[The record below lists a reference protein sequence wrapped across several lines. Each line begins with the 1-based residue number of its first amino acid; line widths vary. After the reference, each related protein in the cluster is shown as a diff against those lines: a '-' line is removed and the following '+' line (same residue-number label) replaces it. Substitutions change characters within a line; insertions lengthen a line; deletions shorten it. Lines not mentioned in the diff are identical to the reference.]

1 MSEKTFLPATIL
13 KSIEARCLAVQGRPN
28 RTLYQNTEG
37 MRLPHPSVF
46 SGKTS
51 KGALD
56 LQMKNVVN
64 DRCQRRRLSEK
75 TVDNLFGYSLLL
87 PTFLVFALVI
97 LFPIVKGIA
106 MSFYD
111 YTFLTI
117 KKGPKWNHF
126 QNYITIF
133 QEGFP
138 AQLGRTLLFTVGTV
152 GLELVIGMCIALL
165 LNTNIKGRSAFRS
178 LYLMSW
184 TIPSIV
190 TALLWSWLF
199 NAQYGII
206 DYALSKLRLI
216 SDPNMQWLLSPERA
230 MISVIIA
237 VVWRQTPYMLVMLLA
252 GLQSIN
258 MDLVEAAAIDGA
270 NTFQTFFRVKLPS
283 IKTVIGNTVIT
294 CVMSSF
300 QQFTI
305 IRNMTQG
312 GPLDKTMTM
321 SLATY
326 RIAFTNMNLGA
337 GAAIGVV
344 WMLILG
350 TGITLYNHFSRRFD
364 EI

>member
-1 MSEKTFLPATIL
+1 MPLNPVVINRRRPERRFTEKTA
-13 KSIEARCLAVQGRPN
+13 
-28 RTLYQNTEG
+28 
-37 MRLPHPSVF
+37 
-46 SGKTS
+46 
-51 KGALD
+51 
-56 LQMKNVVN
+56 
-64 DRCQRRRLSEK
+64 
-75 TVDNLFGYSLLL
+75 DNLFGYALLL
-87 PTFLVFALVI
+87 PTFIVFALVI
-97 LFPIVKGIA
+97 LFPIVKGII

-111 YTFLTI
+111 YTFITI
-117 KKGPKWNHF
+117 KKGPKWNQF
-126 QNYITIF
+126 QNYVTIF
-133 QEGFP
+133 KDGFP
-138 AQLGRTLLFTVGTV
+138 AQLGRTLIFTVGTV
-152 GLELVIGMCIALL
+152 SLELIIGMCIALL
-165 LNTNIKGRSAFRS
+165 LNTNIKGRTVFRS

-199 NAQYGII
+199 NAQYGLI
-206 DYALSKLRLI
+206 DYVLYKLGLI
-216 SDPNMQWLLSPERA
+216 SDPNMQWLLSPDRA
-230 MISVIIA
+230 MITVIIA
-237 VVWRQTPYMLVMLLA
+237 VVWRQSPYMLVMLLA

-258 MDLVEAAAIDGA
+258 TDLIEAAAIDGA

-294 CVMSSF
+294 CVMGSF

-312 GPLDKTMTM
+312 GPMDQTMTM

-350 TGITLYNHFSRRFD
+350 TAITLYNHFTRRFD
-364 EI
+364 EL

>member
-1 MSEKTFLPATIL
+1 MQS
-13 KSIEARCLAVQGRPN
+13 R
-28 RTLYQNTEG
+28 NTASQL
-37 MRLPHPSVF
+37 RLR
-46 SGKTS
+46 K
-51 KGALD
+51 
-56 LQMKNVVN
+56 
-64 DRCQRRRLSEK
+64 RLSEK
-75 TVDNLFGYSLLL
+75 AIDNIFGYSLLL

-97 LFPIVKGIA
+97 LFPIVKGIV
-106 MSFYD
+106 MSFYN

-117 KKGPKWNHF
+117 KKGPAWNSF
-126 QNYITIF
+126 ENYRTIF
-133 QEGFP
+133 KEGFP
-138 AQLGRTLLFTVGTV
+138 AQLGRTLIFTAGTV

-165 LNTNIKGRSAFRS
+165 LNTNIRGRSAFRS

-206 DYALSKLRLI
+206 DYILSRLGLI
-216 SDPNMQWLLSPERA
+216 RDPNMQWLLSPDRA
-230 MISVIIA
+230 MITVIIA
-237 VVWRQTPYMLVMLLA
+237 VVWRQTPYMLVMILA

-258 MDLVEAAAIDGA
+258 MDLIEAAAIDGA
-270 NTFQTFFRVKLPS
+270 NAVQTFFRIKLPS
-283 IKTVIGNTVIT
+283 IKTVIGNTIIT
-294 CVMSSF
+294 CVMASF

-312 GPLDKTMTM
+312 GPMDRTMTM

-350 TGITLYNHFSRRFD
+350 TGITLYNHFTRRFD
-364 EI
+364 NI

>member
-1 MSEKTFLPATIL
+1 MLAKNAVDPSR
-13 KSIEARCLAVQGRPN
+13 AR
-28 RTLYQNTEG
+28 
-37 MRLPHPSVF
+37 
-46 SGKTS
+46 K
-51 KGALD
+51 K
-56 LQMKNVVN
+56 
-64 DRCQRRRLSEK
+64 LSEK
-75 TVDNLFGYSLLL
+75 AIDYMFGYALLL

-97 LFPIVKGIA
+97 LFPIAKGIM
-106 MSFYD
+106 MSFYN

-117 KKGPKWNHF
+117 KKGPTWNNF
-126 QNYITIF
+126 ENYVTIF
-133 QEGFP
+133 NEGFP
-138 AQLGRTLLFTVGTV
+138 AQLGRTLIFTLGTV
-152 GLELVIGMCIALL
+152 GLELIIGMCIALL
-165 LNTNIKGRSAFRS
+165 LNTQIKGRSAFRS

-206 DYALSKLRLI
+206 DYVLSRLHLI
-216 SDPNMQWLLSPERA
+216 SDANMQWLLSPDRA

-237 VVWRQTPYMLVMLLA
+237 VVWRQTPYMLVMILA

-270 NTFQTFFRVKLPS
+270 NAVQTFFRIKLPS
-283 IKTVIGNTVIT
+283 IKTVIGNTIIT
-294 CVMSSF
+294 CIMASF

-312 GPLDKTMTM
+312 GPMDRTMTM

-350 TGITLYNHFSRRFD
+350 TGITLYNHFTRRFD
-364 EI
+364 NM

>member
-1 MSEKTFLPATIL
+1 M
-13 KSIEARCLAVQGRPN
+13 Q
-28 RTLYQNTEG
+28 
-37 MRLPHPSVF
+37 
-46 SGKTS
+46 S
-51 KGALD
+51 KP
-56 LQMKNVVN
+56 VVN
-64 DRCQRRRLSEK
+64 DRLAKRHLSEK
-75 TVDNLFGYSLLL
+75 AADNLFGYALLL
-87 PTFLVFALVI
+87 PTFLVFAIVI
-97 LFPIVKGIA
+97 LFPILKGII

-117 KKGPKWNHF
+117 KKGPKLNNF
-126 QNYITIF
+126 QNYVTIF
-133 QEGFP
+133 RDGFP
-138 AQLGRTLLFTVGTV
+138 AQLGRTLIFTVGTV

-165 LNTNIKGRSAFRS
+165 LNARIKGRSLFRS

-206 DYALSKLRLI
+206 DYVLSKLRLI
-216 SDPNMQWLLSPERA
+216 GDPNMQWLLSPDYA
-230 MISVIIA
+230 MVTVIIA
-237 VVWRQTPYMLVMLLA
+237 VVWRQTPYMLVMILA

-270 NTFQTFFRVKLPS
+270 NSVQTFFKIKLPS

-294 CVMSSF
+294 CVMASF

-312 GPLDKTMTM
+312 GPMDRTLTM

-326 RIAFTNMNLGA
+326 RVAFTNMNLGA

-350 TGITLYNHFSRRFD
+350 TGITLYNHFTKRFD
-364 EI
+364 EM